1 MIVAT
6 AAEDRDVDDDCEA
19 YSFSDEYA
27 LYRLRYICGDG
38 ANFHTVIKER
48 VQSTGCV
55 RAI

>member
-6 AAEDRDVDDDCEA
+6 AAEDDVDDDCEA

-48 VQSTGCV
+48 VQSTDCV